1 MENYDVVVIGA
12 GIVGLASARSLKI
25 RQPSLKILI
34 CEKESEAGIHASG
47 RNSGVLHAGFYYSPD
62 SLKAKFCRDG
72 NRQLRNFISSH
83 RIPIKE
89 TGKVV
94 VTRSEEEDVRLQGLY
109 NRGQKNGVKLDL
121 LPSKD
126 LAKFEPMAKTFN
138 SFLWSPTTAVS
149 DPKAIIKALVE
160 EMITLGIDISFSAKL
175 INASNGVATFNSKQI
190 AYRHLVNA
198 GGSQADRIAQLFG
211 VGAQY
216 SMIPFIGMY
225 RYVNQEKLP
234 LRTLVYPVPHPI
246 NPFLGVHFTLTFDG
260 LVKIGPTAIPI
271 VGREQY
277 SFGSR
282 VELKDFKSTLISA
295 LSLITGKEHSASQI
309 ISTEFPKFSTR
320 ILVRESSQLVPLA
333 IGVRGWR
340 VKPPGIRSQ
349 LVNLQSGELVQ
360 DFLAEK
366 GEKSTHILNAVSPGW
381 TSALPFGDFIADQ
394 VMAQL

>member
-1 MENYDVVVIGA
+1 VENYDVVVIGA
-12 GIVGLASARSLKI
+12 GIMGLATARSLKI

-34 CEKESEAGIHASG
+34 CEKESEPGFHASG

-72 NRQLRNFISSH
+72 NRQLREFISSR
-83 RIPIKE
+83 RIPIIE

-94 VTRSEEEDVRLQGLY
+94 VTRSEEEDVRLESLY
-109 NRGQKNGVKLDL
+109 NRGQINGVKLDL

-149 DPKAIIKALVE
+149 DPKAITKALVD
-160 EMITLGIDISFSAKL
+160 EMVTLGIDFYFSSKL
-175 INASNGVATFNSKQI
+175 VNASNGIATLNSKQLT
-190 AYRHLVNA
+190 YRHLINA
-198 GGSQADRIAQLFG
+198 AGSQADRITQLFG
-211 VGAQY
+211 VGFQY
-216 SMIPFIGMY
+216 SMLPFIGMY
-225 RYVNQEKLP
+225 RYVNQDKLP
-234 LRTLVYPVPHPI
+234 LKTLVYPVPHPL

-277 SFGSR
+277 NFSSR
-282 VELKDFKSTLISA
+282 IELKDFKSTFISG
-295 LSLITGKEHSASQI
+295 LSLLTGKKHSVGQI
-309 ISTEFPKFSTR
+309 VSTEFPKFSTR
-320 ILVRESSQLVPLA
+320 FLVRESAELVPSA
-333 IGVRGWR
+333 KGVRGWK

-349 LVNLQSGELVQ
+349 LVNLQTGELVQ
-360 DFLAEK
+360 DFLVEK
-366 GEKSTHILNAVSPGW
+366 GENSTHILNAVSPGW

-394 VMAQL
+394 VLAEL